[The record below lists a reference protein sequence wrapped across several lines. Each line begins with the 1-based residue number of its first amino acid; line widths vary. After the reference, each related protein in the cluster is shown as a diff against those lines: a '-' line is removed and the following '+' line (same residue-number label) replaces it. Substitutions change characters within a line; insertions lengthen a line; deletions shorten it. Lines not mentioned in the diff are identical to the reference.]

1 MKRFICHHY
10 EAISR
15 GTKLDSSQK
24 AYVNLVIALENG
36 YPCEERVIGNAVNRL
51 KKKADLRDGALKRV

>member
-1 MKRFICHHY
+1 M
-10 EAISR
+10 

-36 YPCEERVIGNAVNRL
+36 HLCEERVIGNAFNRL
-51 KKKADLRDGALKRV
+51 KRKADFRDGALKRVWNQIK

>member
-1 MKRFICHHY
+1 M
-10 EAISR
+10 
-15 GTKLDSSQK
+15 DSSQK